1 MQIKREIE
9 RNILKNENN
18 KKVINMVDKEVL
30 EEIQNCIDDAVEQ
43 IRDGYSDIA
52 ESDLVDAAYLIN
64 TKIPEK
70 LREQV
75 AASLEINPLDWAQ

>member
-1 MQIKREIE
+1 M
-9 RNILKNENN
+9 
-18 KKVINMVDKEVL
+18 INMIDKEVL

-43 IRDGYSDIA
+43 IRDGYPDVA

-64 TKIPEK
+64 TKIPEE

-75 AASLEINPLDWAQ
+75 AASLEITL

>member
-1 MQIKREIE
+1 MI
-9 RNILKNENN
+9 
-18 KKVINMVDKEVL
+18 DKEVL

-43 IRDGYSDIA
+43 IRDDYSDIA

-64 TKIPEK
+64 TKIPEE